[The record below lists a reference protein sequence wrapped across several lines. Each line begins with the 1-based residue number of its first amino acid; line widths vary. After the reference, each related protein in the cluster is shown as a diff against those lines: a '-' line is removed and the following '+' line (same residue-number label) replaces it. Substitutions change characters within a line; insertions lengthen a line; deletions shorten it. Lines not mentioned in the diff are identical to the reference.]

1 MNDNLI
7 IILIYLLGWLILS
20 ISHFIYKVYIDDLDD
35 FINKKI
41 QAWRS
46 FWIGF
51 WSWFG
56 ILFIIVFLIVG
67 GCALLNDWIETK
79 LSE

>member
-1 MNDNLI
+1 MSDNLI
-7 IILIYLLGWLILS
+7 TILVWLLGWLILS
-20 ISHFIYKVYIDDLDD
+20 IAHFVYKVYIDEEN
-35 FINKKI
+35 FINKKV

-56 ILFIIVFLIVG
+56 ILFVVVFFIVG
-67 GCALLNDWIETK
+67 KCAIFSDWVEQK
-79 LSE
+79 LSK